1 VAEVIGEIF
10 MKEIIIKADESNSSI
25 KGSFYEKLVTN
36 IFKTQ
41 RYRTNGNVNFTGMEF
56 DVLCSHL
63 DRTNETALVECKAK
77 DKLKSEEISKFAFN
91 VGFKKI
97 NYGFFLF
104 TKQFGHQVAGL
115 IEELKNDPE
124 ERYSNL
130 YFWDAEKS
138 IELLVASTQIQAI
151 DFKDEIYSVT
161 KTILFYSY
169 FGNFYITILS
179 NSTLPTHFTV
189 CDAKTLENINSELLE
204 RVIDEVDEIK
214 SLIPYF
220 STPIPSKYETEPIL
234 ETIAEIQESDSW
246 YDYKPAASRFFVGR
260 KKIEDELL
268 SFFNNVLKNDTDK
281 RIFYLDGKSGWG
293 KSSFLNEIKGR
304 TRNKHHKNKY
314 FAYVVDSRS
323 ANSQNFIALAFS
335 KMLEKAASLNFIEK
349 AFCNIEI
356 QSLYNILQSD
366 GIQEFTDYLNKNN
379 KVLILIFDQ
388 FEDVFRKGNIFLGFY
403 KLLMDVMDLS
413 SNIIL
418 GFSWK
423 NEVNIP
429 IEHEAYHL
437 WQQAKEYAK
446 LFTLNE
452 FEFSESKKIVKQL
465 EKEIDQKL
473 DSDFIRKI
481 VDNSQ
486 GFPWLVKKL
495 CVHIF
500 DQIKK
505 GVSDIDLYNQDFNVE
520 VLFKEDEE
528 KLTDTELKALRF
540 IAQRAYDNNMVDEI
554 EINDF
559 ITPEVRN
566 SLLLE
571 KKMIIK
577 TGTKYNIYWDI
588 FRDYLVTEEVP
599 KVGETYLLRQQP
611 TSVFEVFQAFIAND
625 YFSIDDI
632 VSNTSIAIATS
643 TAGNLLRELRI
654 LGIVLYQNEQ
664 YFLRNGTDTDEASFK
679 DLVKK
684 KLLNHSFYLE
694 LTKITDKDIE
704 IEDLVNIIK
713 IKVKSQKYADKTL
726 RVYAQKFVAWL
737 GFAGINLENVNPK
750 FRRRVENAQS
760 FTPQNKPHEII
771 DYFSIIN
778 DKDDYDKKNYSIT
791 KKLYDLKSLGFLLY
805 YGGKIVFT
813 EIGHKCKKEAGDF
826 VRELIIQSLKTGKIR
841 KSFDTFNEDPQ
852 MKRTEFKSGISE
864 LLEDINSKEYLS
876 KTNTLLYS
884 WAKYIYENKN
894 E

>member
-1 VAEVIGEIF
+1 MIT
-10 MKEIIIKADESNSSI
+10 S
-25 KGSFYEKLVTN
+25 L
-36 IFKTQ
+36 Q
-41 RYRTNGNVNFTGMEF
+41 
-56 DVLCSHL
+56 
-63 DRTNETALVECKAK
+63 
-77 DKLKSEEISKFAFN
+77 
-91 VGFKKI
+91 
-97 NYGFFLF
+97 
-104 TKQFGHQVAGL
+104 QV
-115 IEELKNDPE
+115 
-124 ERYSNL
+124 
-130 YFWDAEKS
+130 
-138 IELLVASTQIQAI
+138 V
-151 DFKDEIYSVT
+151 
-161 KTILFYSY
+161 
-169 FGNFYITILS
+169 
-179 NSTLPTHFTV
+179 
-189 CDAKTLENINSELLE
+189 
-204 RVIDEVDEIK
+204 
-214 SLIPYF
+214 
-220 STPIPSKYETEPIL
+220 
-234 ETIAEIQESDSW
+234 
-246 YDYKPAASRFFVGR
+246 FFVGR
-260 KKIEDELL
+260 KTIEDEILD
-268 SFFNNVLKNDTDK
+268 FFNNVLSNKTDK
-281 RIFYLDGKSGWG
+281 RVFYLDGKSGWG

-304 TRNKHHKNKY
+304 TRNKHYKNKY

-335 KMLEKAASLNFIEK
+335 KMIEKAAKSNFIKES
-349 AFCNIEI
+349 FCNIEI

-366 GIQEFTDYLNKNN
+366 GIQEFTDYLKD
-379 KVLILIFDQ
+379 KDKILILIFDQ

-403 KLLMDVMDLS
+403 KLLIDVMDLS

-423 NEVNIP
+423 SEVNIP

-446 LFTLNE
+446 LFTLDE

-465 EKEIDQKL
+465 EKEINQKL

-528 KLTDTELKALRF
+528 KLTDKELKALRF

-559 ITPEVRN
+559 ISPEVRN
-566 SLLLE
+566 TLLLE

-611 TSVFEVFQAFIAND
+611 TSVFEVFQAFTSD
-625 YFSIDDI
+625 DHFSIDDI
-632 VSNTSIAIATS
+632 VSNTSIAIAPS

-654 LGIVLYQNEQ
+654 LGIVLYQNER
-664 YFLRNGTDTDEASFK
+664 YFLRNSTNTEEITFK
-679 DLVKK
+679 YLVKH

-694 LTKITDKDIE
+694 LIKITDKDIE

-713 IKVKSQKYADKTL
+713 VKVKSQNYEDKTL

-737 GFAGINLENVNPK
+737 GFAGIILENVNPK

-760 FTPQNKPHEII
+760 FTPQNKPNEII
-771 DYFSIIN
+771 DFFHSIN
-778 DKDDYDKKNYSIT
+778 DKDDYDKKNYAVT
-791 KKLYDLKSLGFLLY
+791 KKLYDLKSLGFLFY
-805 YGGKIVFT
+805 NGGKILFT
-813 EIGHKCKKEAGDF
+813 ELGHECKSEKKDF
-826 VRELIIQSLKTGKIR
+826 EDVLIEQSLKTGKIK
-841 KSFDTFNEDPQ
+841 KSYDTFKINPQ
-852 MKRTEFKSGISE
+852 MKRNDFKTGISE

-876 KTNTLLYS
+876 KTNSLLYS
-884 WAKYIYENKN
+884 WANFLYKKKET
-894 E
+894 